1 MSSNIMKTGFSTE
14 EDKTLAELVG
24 FHPCLFDLGNPSY
37 KNQIIKENVWKQIS
51 NELNRPGIF

>member
-37 KNQIIKENVWKQIS
+37 KNQIIKENVWKQIL